1 MTGGPLAD
9 ITVVDLTRALAGPH
23 AAMMLADLG
32 ARVIKVETP
41 GNGDDTRGWGPPFVG
56 PPTGDGARRPGEHIS
71 TYFLS
76 CNRNKQSVVLDL
88 KSDARPGRADRTG
101 PAQRRAAGELPA
113 GRARPARVSPWSD

>member
-41 GNGDDTRGWGPPFVG
+41 GAGDDTRGWGPPFV
-56 PPTGDGARRPGEHIS
+56 RS
-71 TYFLS
+71 
-76 CNRNKQSVVLDL
+76 
-88 KSDARPGRADRTG
+88 ADR
-101 PAQRRAAGELPA
+101 RRGDHLHVFS
-113 GRARPARVSPWSD
+113 RPATGTSSRWCWT

>member
-1 MTGGPLAD
+1 MNGGPLAD

-56 PPTGDGARRPGEHIS
+56 PPTDRGDGR
-71 TYFLS
+71 
-76 CNRNKQSVVLDL
+76 
-88 KSDARPGRADRTG
+88 
-101 PAQRRAAGELPA
+101 
-113 GRARPARVSPWSD
+113 